1 MIQQSIGHNGTIAGE
16 YNDNP
21 ILNSIIY
28 DVEFPD
34 GTIKEC
40 SANAIAENMLTQVDS
55 DGFTMTMMGD
65 IIDHKKD
72 AAMAV
77 SKDDMYI
84 TTWRGNKHKRI
95 TTCGWK
101 LLVQWK
107 DGSKS
112 WIHLKR
118 FERIPSCGTC

>member
-1 MIQQSIGHNGTIAGE
+1 
-16 YNDNP
+16 
-21 ILNSIIY
+21 
-28 DVEFPD
+28 
-34 GTIKEC
+34 
-40 SANAIAENMLTQVDS
+40 MLTQVDS

-72 AAMAV
+72 AATAV

-84 TTWRGNKHKRI
+84 TTRRGNKQKRI

-107 DGSKS
+107 DGNES
-112 WIHLKR
+112 WVHFKNLKESHPMELAEYAKAR
-118 FERIPSCGTC
+118 GIADKPAFA